1 MTTRKEKY
9 RPHKTDF
16 IDILTTS
23 RPLLDHFLNVAQRL
37 KQQYKTTGRNE
48 PLVAGKVLAM
58 IFEKPSLRTRVSFD
72 VAMNHLGGSAI
83 YISPNEI
90 GLGVRESVPDAA
102 RVLSGFCDAIMA
114 RTFAHATV
122 EGLAQNSYGP
132 VINGLSD
139 HSHPCQVMADVMT
152 IQEHFGHLD
161 DLTVAYVGDGNNVA
175 RSLLEV
181 CGLMGL
187 GFRIATPR
195 GYELDEKSIA
205 AAKKTSESLNF
216 FATTDPQE
224 AVSRADIIYTDTWIS
239 MGQEKEKQM
248 RLPIFQPYQ
257 INRQLLSA
265 APGHAVVMHCL
276 PAYRGVEITDEVL
289 DGEHSVVFDQAEN
302 RLHFQKGLLA
312 VLIGGQ

>member
-1 MTTRKEKY
+1 MTQNQARNS
-9 RPHKTDF
+9 PHKTDF
-16 IDILTTS
+16 IDILPTA
-23 RPLLDHFLNVAQRL
+23 RPMLDRFLNVALRL
-37 KQQYKTTGRNE
+37 KKQYLATGRNE
-48 PLVAGKVLAM
+48 PLAAGKVLAM

-72 VAMNHLGGSAI
+72 VAMHHLGGSAI

-114 RTFAHATV
+114 RTFAHATI
-122 EGLAQNSYGP
+122 EGLARHSHRP

-139 HSHPCQVMADVMT
+139 HSHPCQVMADIMT

-161 DLTVAYVGDGNNVA
+161 DLTVAYIGDGNNVA
-175 RSLLEV
+175 RSLLEI
-181 CGLMGL
+181 CGLMGIK
-187 GFRIATPR
+187 FRIATPQ
-195 GYELDEKSIA
+195 GYPLDDASIA
-205 AAKKTSESLNF
+205 AAEAISPGLD
-216 FATTDPQE
+216 FAAGNDPRQ
-224 AVSRADIIYTDTWIS
+224 AVSHADVIYTDTWIS
-239 MGQEKEKQM
+239 MGQEDQKTA

-276 PAYRGVEITDEVL
+276 PAYRGVEITDDVL
-289 DGEHSVVFDQAEN
+289 DGEQSVVFDQAEN

>member
-1 MTTRKEKY
+1 MT
-9 RPHKTDF
+9 
-16 IDILTTS
+16 
-23 RPLLDHFLNVAQRL
+23 
-37 KQQYKTTGRNE
+37 
-48 PLVAGKVLAM
+48 
-58 IFEKPSLRTRVSFD
+58 
-72 VAMNHLGGSAI
+72 HLGGAAI
-83 YISPNEI
+83 YITPGEI
-90 GLGVRESVPDAA
+90 GLGTRESVPDAA

-289 DGEHSVVFDQAEN
+289 DGEQSVVFDQAEN

>member
-1 MTTRKEKY
+1 MTRGQPANS
-9 RPHKTDF
+9 PHKTDF
-16 IDILTTS
+16 IDILPTA
-23 RPLLDHFLNVAQRL
+23 RPMLDRFLSVALRL
-37 KQQYKTTGRNE
+37 KKQYLTTGRNE
-48 PLVAGKVLAM
+48 PLAAGKVLAM

-72 VAMNHLGGSAI
+72 VAMHHLGGSAI

-114 RTFAHATV
+114 RTFAHATI
-122 EGLAQNSYGP
+122 EGLAHHSRRP

-139 HSHPCQVMADVMT
+139 HSHPCQVMADIMT

-161 DLTVAYVGDGNNVA
+161 DLTVAYIGDGNNVA
-175 RSLLEV
+175 RSLLEI
-181 CGLMGL
+181 CGLMGIK
-187 GFRIATPR
+187 FRIAAPK
-195 GYELDEKSIA
+195 GYQLDESSIA
-205 AAKKTSESLNF
+205 AAGKTSPGLD
-216 FATTDPQE
+216 FAACHDPRE
-224 AVSRADIIYTDTWIS
+224 AVSHADVIYTDTWIS
-239 MGQEKEKQM
+239 MGQEDQKAAK
-248 RLPIFQPYQ
+248 LPIFQPYQ

-289 DGEHSVVFDQAEN
+289 DGEQSVVFDQAEN